1 MTKRIVCLVLSVI
14 MLSALFVLDVSAAD
28 KVGVIYE
35 QTFTKP
41 AGAGADWKP
50 DGWNITGRH
59 GGSDYSGGTYRVTDE
74 GYVELC
80 RGTYG
85 GTGVGSASMWYDCTS
100 LGLPSKF
107 TYMFDVNVRSTGG
120 GTTDIYCYMG
130 VGGFLLDFGF
140 TDQTIGAWYRYC
152 VQMDGNSAKIYRQQL
167 TDESGNAIPGGFTLF
182 KSKSNLSSRVNEFY
196 IYSGQKDSTV
206 WVDNVKILAG
216 TFLASSNLSVTN
228 TAITANIKVQS
239 VDVAPGES
247 STIAPIIIAFDK
259 KGKVIDMK
267 VPSAS
272 DPAVLVFEADT
283 EGDENRYTVTM
294 NIDDASYSKLQ
305 GGTVELYLWKSVTS
319 LTPLADPYV
328 QTVQ

>member
-130 VGGFLLDFGF
+130 IGGFLLDFGF

-182 KSKSNLSSRVNEFY
+182 KSKSNLSSRVNEFF

-206 WVDNVKILAG
+206 WVDNVKIMAG
-216 TFLASSNLSVTN
+216 TALASSDLSVTN
-228 TAITANIKVQS
+228 TAISADIKVQS
-239 VDVAPGES
+239 VVVAPTPGAQ
-247 STIAPIIIAFDK
+247 STIAPILVVFDK
-259 KGKVIDMK
+259 KGKILDM
-267 VPSAS
+267 VNSS
-272 DPAVLVFEADT
+272 SILVFEADNS
-283 EGDENRYTVTM
+283 GDKNHYTITKP
-294 NIDDASYSKLQ
+294 IDSTFYSKMQ
-305 GGTVELYLWKSVTS
+305 GGTVELYLLESITGFNA
-319 LTPLADPYV
+319 LADPYV